1 MPPRLPYPQG
11 QGSPLPPLQ
20 PINPEAMEYLKRVL
34 GAESILSLP
43 QKLAK
48 RVSMRD
54 LAHYA
59 LGEYHLIPPARRDL
73 VRAVFELYRP
83 SPLMMSQMPF
93 DLSAFDLLPTSQDL
107 GMAQPSQAQE
117 EEEQDTGWWSSLWRN
132 LYALTTTLAYSPIAL
147 AKSLTFGTASA
158 VLNTLGLT
166 PENVRKILQDLN
178 PNDEEQAPYYAIAD
192 WFLKVHEAGGS
203 LTENISSFYRERL
216 KSSVLED
223 LISGASIVGAFIPI
237 GITGAVAT
245 TYAGL
250 QTGTRMLGSAIRG
263 ENPFTNKN
271 FVFAIEPLMRTF
283 DAHTRL
289 FTKEGKFWDTG
300 TQLLRYQ
307 NAQFPL
313 NAPLATDNKRV
324 LIKTKTGRVYE
335 REIPI
340 VELEAELERLRATFP
355 EVKIVSDDPIK
366 SPLSFSL
373 FGKTINPFY
382 AFGLGVELFMPFPTK
397 GFSVVARTARGATRL
412 IDEFAYFARRAFA
425 PLSEGAKLSQR
436 AEALAEL
443 VFLPSY
449 YAGGLPFTIATRMLG
464 KAGVRVPKINIGAS
478 GRFAGLVNA
487 LNKANEFFFTH
498 HFIPY
503 DLGSGYNASL
513 HRLWDRVMTEARRE
527 GIKVLERNAVNNDL
541 RHFLNAPAEEVL
553 AKLMAEEGG
562 YHPLLRHILQREGIT
577 AERVATDLFGA
588 RRAIFS
594 KYGDEM
600 SLFAYNLHSSQM
612 RLSIGRGLARA
623 NLAVGDAVQRMSAK
637 GITRWLYPAWGFQD
651 TVHHL
656 TSFGTTL
663 ATAMQGR
670 LQVMERTGAEM
681 IRGLTGDP
689 AFRQSALFQA
699 HRELSELRNLIR
711 AQYGDPNTPLA
722 EGMASLTITDI
733 DKALEAGERFITQTG
748 ILPDTPTFARLFA
761 RNENDLPLLQDI
773 IDIWQVKNLERLSE
787 TGQTLTP
794 EEAWAVIP
802 KPIRDKVKLLKSEA
816 EALYRWFEGTTPEEQ
831 MLALGIL
838 GRGADLTDAI
848 GQYFL
853 KAKALRGLGFTP
865 QALDE
870 LVEHFNRVERKIG
883 LTPDQRLKFQ
893 GLLYRLLQN
902 KIFSPDEL
910 AEARRFLQD
919 IGIPADQI
927 DDMLS
932 AFQAGRSLLDAQEL
946 AFGYTRFEIERFLQ
960 KLRDGREAWE
970 QAFLK
975 SAQEHFPDCLR
986 NT

>member
-1 MPPRLPYPQG
+1 MPPRLPYG
-11 QGSPLPPLQ
+11 QPPLQ
-20 PINPEAMEYLKRVL
+20 PINSEAMEYLKRVL
-34 GAESILSLP
+34 GADSILSLP

-73 VRAVFELYRP
+73 VKAVFDLYRP
-83 SPLMMSQMPF
+83 SPLVPQIPF

-107 GMAQPSQAQE
+107 AIAQPSRTE
-117 EEEQDTGWWSSLWRN
+117 EEEQDTGWWSGLWRN

-147 AKSLTFGTASA
+147 AKYFTFGSLSA
-158 VLNTLGLT
+158 FLKDMGLT
-166 PENVRKILQDLN
+166 SERVREILQRLD
-178 PNDEEQAPYYAIAD
+178 PNDEKHAPVYATLE
-192 WFLKVHEAGGS
+192 WFLRLHEAGGS
-203 LTENISSFYRERL
+203 LTENIGSFYRERL

-223 LISGASIVGAFIPI
+223 LIQGASIIGASIPI
-237 GITGAVAT
+237 GVMGVLSTAVS
-245 TYAGL
+245 GL
-250 QTGTRMLGSAIRG
+250 QATSRMLRMAVSGD
-263 ENPFTNKN
+263 NPFTSSN
-271 FVFAIEPLMRTF
+271 FFYATEPLLRTF

-289 FTKEGKFWDTG
+289 FTKEGKFWDAG

-313 NAPLATDNKRV
+313 NAPLATDNARV
-324 LIKTKTGRVYE
+324 LIKTKTGKVYE

-340 VELEAELERLRATFP
+340 VELEAELERLQATFP

-366 SPLSFSL
+366 SPLSFNL
-373 FGKTINPFY
+373 FGKTVNPFY
-382 AFGLGVELFMPFPTK
+382 AFGLASELFMPFPVK
-397 GFSVVARTARGATRL
+397 GLGAGLRAVKGSTRFA
-412 IDEFAYFARRAFA
+412 DEFAFFAQRAFA
-425 PLSEGAKLSQR
+425 PLSEGVKLSQR

-449 YAGGLPFTIATRMLG
+449 TAGALPFGLVSRLLG
-464 KAGVRVPKINIGAS
+464 KAGVRVPQVNIGAG

-487 LNKANEFFFTH
+487 LNRANEFFFTH

-503 DLGSGYNASL
+503 DLGSGYNATL
-513 HRLWDRVMTEARRE
+513 HRLWDKVMMEARRD
-527 GIKVLERNAVNNDL
+527 GIKVLERGKINDDL
-541 RHFLNAPAEEVL
+541 RHFLNAPAEEVF
-553 AKLMAEEGG
+553 ARMMGQADE
-562 YHPLLRHILQREGIT
+562 YHPLLQHILRREGIT
-577 AERVATDLFGA
+577 AEQVLTDLFGA

-600 SLFAYNLHSSQM
+600 SLFAYNLHNSQLK
-612 RLSIGRGLARA
+612 LSIGRGLARA
-623 NLAVGDAVQRMSAK
+623 NLAVGDAVQRMSTK
-637 GITRWLYPAWGFQD
+637 GITKWLYPAWGFQD

-689 AFRQSALFQA
+689 AFKQSALYQA
-699 HRELSELRNLIR
+699 HRELSELRDLIR

-722 EGMASLTITDI
+722 QGMASLQITDI
-733 DKALEAGERFITQTG
+733 DEALKAGERFITRTG
-748 ILPDTPTFARLFA
+748 ILPDTPTYARLFA
-761 RNENDLPLLQDI
+761 RDSNDVPVLQKVLNEWKAQNAQLFEQTGKTITPKQAWDFVP
-773 IDIWQVKNLERLSE
+773 KNL
-787 TGQTLTP
+787 
-794 EEAWAVIP
+794 
-802 KPIRDKVKLLKSEA
+802 RDDLKLLKSEA
-816 EALYRWFEGTTPEEQ
+816 EALYRWFEETKPEEQ

-838 GRGADLTDAI
+838 GRGADLTDTI

-870 LVEHFNRVERKIG
+870 LVDHFNRVERKIG
-883 LTPDQRLKFQ
+883 LTDDQRLKFQ

-919 IGIPADQI
+919 IGIPVDQI

-932 AFQAGRSLLDAQEL
+932 AFQAGQSLLDAQEL
-946 AFGYTRFEIERFLQ
+946 AFSYTRFEIERFLS
-960 KLRDGREAWE
+960 KLREGREQWE
-970 QAFLK
+970 KAFLK
-975 SAQEHFPDCLR
+975 SAQEHFPDCIR
-986 NT
+986 TT

>member
-1 MPPRLPYPQG
+1 MPPRLPYG
-11 QGSPLPPLQ
+11 QPPLQ

-34 GAESILSLP
+34 GADSILSLP

-73 VRAVFELYRP
+73 VKAVFDLYRP
-83 SPLMMSQMPF
+83 SPLVPQMPF

-107 GMAQPSQAQE
+107 GMAQPSRAE
-117 EEEQDTGWWSSLWRN
+117 EEEQDTGWWSGLWRN

-147 AKSLTFGTASA
+147 AKSLTFGSASA
-158 VLNTLGLT
+158 MLKNMGLDPETLRWL
-166 PENVRKILQDLN
+166 LQFMN
-178 PNDEEQAPYYAIAD
+178 PNDEEHAPYYALAD
-192 WFLKVHEAGGS
+192 LFLKFHEAGGS
-203 LTENISSFYRERL
+203 LTENIGSFYRERL

-223 LISGASIVGAFIPI
+223 LIRGASIIGASVPI
-237 GITGAVAT
+237 GIIGTVST
-245 TYAGL
+245 VVAGL
-250 QTGTRMLGSAIRG
+250 QTGAQMLGLAVG
-263 ENPFTNKN
+263 GQNPFTENN
-271 FVFAIEPLMRTF
+271 FVFAIEPLVRTF

-289 FTKEGKFWDTG
+289 FTKEGKFWDAG

-313 NAPLATDNKRV
+313 NAPLATDNARV
-324 LIKTKTGRVYE
+324 LIKTKTGKVYE

-340 VELEAELERLRATFP
+340 VELEAELERLQATFP

-366 SPLSFSL
+366 SPLSFGL
-373 FGKTINPFY
+373 FGKTVNPFY
-382 AFGLGVELFMPFPTK
+382 AFGLASELFMPFPVK
-397 GFSVVARTARGATRL
+397 GLGAGLRAVKGSTRFA
-412 IDEFAYFARRAFA
+412 DEFAFFAQRAFA
-425 PLSEGAKLSQR
+425 PLSEGVKLSQR

-449 YAGGLPFTIATRMLG
+449 TAGALPFGLVSRLLG
-464 KAGVRVPKINIGAS
+464 KAGVRVPQVNIGAG

-487 LNKANEFFFTH
+487 LNRANEFFFTH

-503 DLGSGYNASL
+503 DLGSGYNATL
-513 HRLWDRVMTEARRE
+513 HRLWDKVMMEARRD
-527 GIKVLERNAVNNDL
+527 GIKVLERGKINEDL
-541 RHFLNAPAEEVL
+541 RHFLNEPLEEVL
-553 AKLMAEEGG
+553 AKLTTEEGG
-562 YHPLLRHILQREGIT
+562 YHPLIRHILQREGIT

-600 SLFAYNLHSSQM
+600 SLFAYNLHNSQLK
-612 RLSIGRGLARA
+612 LSIGRGLARA
-623 NLAVGDAVQRMSAK
+623 NLAVGEAVQRMSTK
-637 GITRWLYPAWGFQD
+637 GITKWLYPAWGFQD

-670 LQVMERTGAEM
+670 LQVMERTGAEVV
-681 IRGLTGDP
+681 RGLTGDP
-689 AFRQSALFQA
+689 AFKQSALYQA
-699 HRELSELRNLIR
+699 HRELSELRDLIR

-722 EGMASLTITDI
+722 QGMASLQITDI
-733 DKALEAGERFITQTG
+733 DEALKAGERFITRTG
-748 ILPDTPTFARLFA
+748 ILPDTPTYARLFE
-761 RNENDLPLLQDI
+761 RNSNDVPVLQKVLNE
-773 IDIWQVKNLERLSE
+773 WKVKNAELFEE
-787 TGQTLTP
+787 TGKTITP
-794 EEAWAVIP
+794 EQAWDFVP
-802 KPIRDKVKLLKSEA
+802 KDIRDDLKLLKSEA
-816 EALYRWFEGTTPEEQ
+816 EALYRWFGETKPEEQ

-870 LVEHFNRVERKIG
+870 LVDHFNRVERKIG
-883 LTPDQRLKFQ
+883 LTDDQRLKFQ

-910 AEARRFLQD
+910 AKARSFLQD
-919 IGIPADQI
+919 IGIPVDQI

-946 AFGYTRFEIERFLQ
+946 AFGYTRFEVERFLD
-960 KLRDGREAWE
+960 KLKEGREQWE
-970 QAFLK
+970 KAFLK
-975 SAQEHFPDCLR
+975 SAQEHFPDCIR
-986 NT
+986 TT